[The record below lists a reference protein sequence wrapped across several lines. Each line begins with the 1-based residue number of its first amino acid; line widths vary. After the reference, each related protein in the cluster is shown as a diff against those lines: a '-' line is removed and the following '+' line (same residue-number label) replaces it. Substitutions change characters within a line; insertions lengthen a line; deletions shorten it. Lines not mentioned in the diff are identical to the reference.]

1 MTLEIISPASP
12 SSDNATETGDAIA
25 AATDAVT
32 ESMNTV
38 LNNIMTGNLTS
49 DAIAV
54 TSSVVATVPDA
65 PPEDPPVIS
74 EDGTVTYSDGTTVSQ
89 EDSGETFSEKTQAED
104 QAKLEAETS
113 AQTVAVPTWLFA
125 VSDQETTQRVYRE
138 MEAKI
143 AKFKILDDNY
153 EQVVFPEGSDPWSME
168 CEVLDGPGDYGDN
181 SVITADFDQSGMA
194 EVIISLD
201 TTSSD
206 QYR

>member
-25 AATDAVT
+25 AATEAVT

-65 PPEDPPVIS
+65 PPEEPPEVS

-89 EDSGETFSEKTQAED
+89 EDSGETFSDKTQAED
-104 QAKLEAETS
+104 QAALEAETS
-113 AQTVAVPTWLFA
+113 EQTYRP
-125 VSDQETTQRVYRE
+125 QESLLHPVQCIQGNWCLGVYPPP
-138 MEAKI
+138 K
-143 AKFKILDDNY
+143 
-153 EQVVFPEGSDPWSME
+153 
-168 CEVLDGPGDYGDN
+168 GP
-181 SVITADFDQSGMA
+181 I
-194 EVIISLD
+194 
-201 TTSSD
+201 
-206 QYR
+206 